1 MDFSAQLT
9 LEFGE
14 AKPEA
19 FVLEA
24 EKPASI
30 GRHRTNQIVLHD
42 EHASR
47 HHAEVYFE
55 DACWYVRDIEALNR
69 TQVNGKVILGPT
81 PLPNDARIKVG
92 RTVLQ
97 FTVTSTAENAK
108 VWHYPAADT
117 EESSLH
123 LQTALMPDEMTVL
136 YQFNSQ
142 ALKTRQ
148 SRDLI
153 LLALQTLQGFLPEA
167 RVLFTSLAE
176 GDGSQPDQL
185 PEVSDFVPSEQ
196 LTREVQN
203 CRKAVWIGDPRNDRA
218 IEESLYSYSDALGL
232 PIGVEGPPTGMLHV
246 YRVHDQFSERTVHFC
261 ELLAGNLSHWLNSL
275 RTVINLRA
283 DNDRL
288 RAQVCKTATLI
299 GESKSMEKLR
309 QQIQRAAQRE
319 SSVLICGES
328 GVGKE
333 LVATALHR
341 ASRRADEPLVA
352 LNAGA
357 LSGDLLG
364 SQLFGHVKGAFT
376 SADSDHRGFFAQAS
390 GGTLFLDEVGELPL
404 RLQSAFLR
412 VLEEKVYQPLGST
425 KQFKTNVRIIAAT
438 NRNLQKEVAA
448 GTFREDLFYRLET
461 LTIQVPPLREHPE
474 DIPLLVEHFLEQSR
488 DNTGGKVKLDA
499 DVLPK
504 LKAFSW
510 PGNVRQLRT
519 AIERAIA
526 FADGDTLRADDFIL
540 ERPELTLLFTDLH
553 LEHII
558 EAAIRQALVRTG
570 GNQVQA
576 ANLLGIARDTL
587 INRMKKHGI
596 TRDELGL

>member
-9 LEFGE
+9 LEVGE

-97 FTVTSTAENAK
+97 FSVTSTAADPD
-108 VWHYPAADT
+108 VWHYPTADND
-117 EESSLH
+117 ESSLH

-153 LLALQTLQGFLPEA
+153 LLGLQTLQSFMPEA
-167 RVLFTSLAE
+167 RVLFTTLAE

-185 PEVSDFVPSEQ
+185 PEASDLIPSEQ

-203 CRKAVWIGDPRNDRA
+203 CRKAVWIGDPRNDQA
-218 IEESLYSYSDALGL
+218 IEESLYLYSDALGL

-246 YRVHDQFSERTVHFC
+246 YRLRDQFNERTVHFC
-261 ELLAGNLSHWLNSL
+261 ELLAGNLSHWLTNL
-275 RTVINLRA
+275 RTVSNLRA
-283 DNDRL
+283 DNNRL
-288 RAQVCKTATLI
+288 RAQVSKTTTLI
-299 GESKSMEKLR
+299 GDSKSLDKLK

-341 ASRRADEPLVA
+341 ESRRADEPLVA
-352 LNAGA
+352 LNAGT
-357 LSGDLLG
+357 LSADLLG

-376 SADSDHRGFFAQAS
+376 SADADHRGFFAQAS
-390 GGTLFLDEVGELPL
+390 GGTLFLDEIGELPL

-412 VLEEKVYQPLGST
+412 VLEEKVFQPLGST

-438 NRNLQKEVAA
+438 NRNLLKDVAA

-488 DNTGGKVKLDA
+488 DNKGGKVKLDA

-526 FADGDTLRADDFIL
+526 FADGNVLRADDFIL

-596 TRDELGL
+596 NRDELGL